1 MATLTSRF
9 ALLSILGL
17 RPKCKLAVH
26 LQKHYIAHT
35 AHGVAMG
42 IVQISFYRMREGRE
56 QGEKNRI
63 KKEKTQKGLTILRK
77 IF

>member
-1 MATLTSRF
+1 METYY
-9 ALLSILGL
+9 IL
-17 RPKCKLAVH
+17 
-26 LQKHYIAHT
+26 HT

-42 IVQISFYRMREGRE
+42 IVQISLYRIWEGRE

-63 KKEKTQKGLTILRK
+63 KKEKTQKGLMILRK